1 MNQLLHDRIN
11 RGLDKL
17 DLEEKYPP
25 KQHYTE
31 WIEYLEITGASFEC
45 IRLFKLDHAPQV
57 TSPACIRWGELC
69 AVLGHEIPPWV
80 LAAMGC
86 ESESGNYSRES
97 LARLGLEL
105 QSMASRLA
113 ASLSK

>member
-11 RGLDKL
+11 RGLDRL

-25 KQHYTE
+25 KQHLAE

-45 IRLFKLDHAPQV
+45 IRLFKLDHAPQA
-57 TSPACIRWGELC
+57 PAPADIRWGELC

-86 ESESGNYSRES
+86 ESESGVYSRES
-97 LARLGLEL
+97 LTRLRFEL
-105 QSMASRLA
+105 QLMANRVA
-113 ASLSK
+113 AFLDK